1 MTKIL
6 PLILLI
12 FIYLHSESN
21 HLMSKI
27 FNKILN
33 ILIIV
38 AILFLI
44 GKNTYNQYVEKQK
57 HSQPKYELTLSLEDV
72 KDYFPEADSITK
84 DDISSYLIFNAG
96 NVIGKVVN
104 TSPYSD
110 DIFGYNGNTPL
121 TIYIDDNDI
130 IKEVEICPN
139 RESRGYLNR
148 VISSGYLESW
158 DGLSIED
165 ALNHKVDA
173 VSGCT
178 YTSMAISQSL
188 QARMLTLASEKTK
201 ITTWDWS
208 LFVKQISVLVVTI
221 LALICYFNPK
231 KSKKLRIIT
240 LSLSILILGFWTN
253 SLLSLAMFYNWLT
266 NGISLTMQIAV
277 VFIAVVSIVLP
288 LFTKKSFYCQYLCP
302 FGAVQEFAGM
312 IPVKKITISSKLYNA
327 LMIIRRVI
335 LLTLLLLLASG
346 VGLDLSE
353 VEPFSIFSYQT
364 IIFEVALLASI
375 IVVASIFIKKPWCNY
390 ICPTGTLFKSISR

>member
-1 MTKIL
+1 
-6 PLILLI
+6 
-12 FIYLHSESN
+12 
-21 HLMSKI
+21 MSKI

-72 KDYFPEADSITK
+72 KDCFPEADSIVK
-84 DDISSYLIFNAG
+84 DDISSYLVLDEG
-96 NVIGKVVN
+96 NVIGEVVN

-110 DIFGYNGNTPL
+110 DIFGYNGITPL
-121 TIYIDDNDI
+121 TIYIDTNDI

-139 RESRGYLNR
+139 KESRGFMNK
-148 VISSGYLESW
+148 VINSGYLDSW
-158 DGLSIED
+158 DGLSIEE
-165 ALNHKVDA
+165 ALNHDVDA

-178 YTSMAISQSL
+178 YTSVAISESL
-188 QARMLTLASEKTK
+188 QASMEELTSQDAQHS
-201 ITTWDWS
+201 WDWN
-208 LFVKQISVLVVTI
+208 LFAKQISVLAVTI

-335 LLTLLLLLASG
+335 LLTLLVLLASG

>member
-1 MTKIL
+1 
-6 PLILLI
+6 
-12 FIYLHSESN
+12 
-21 HLMSKI
+21 MSKI

-33 ILIIV
+33 CLIIV
-38 AILFLI
+38 TILFLI

-57 HSQPKYELTLSLEDV
+57 LSQPKYELTLSLEDA
-72 KDYFPEADSITK
+72 KTHFPEADSIMQ
-84 DDISSYLIFNAG
+84 DDISSYLIFDEG
-96 NVIGKVVN
+96 NIIGEVVN

-110 DIFGYNGNTPL
+110 DIFGYNGITPL
-121 TIYIDDNDI
+121 TIYFDTNDI

-158 DGLSIED
+158 DGLSIDD

-178 YTSMAISQSL
+178 YTSVAVSQSL
-188 QARMLTLASEKTK
+188 QATMEKLTSEKAK
-201 ITTWDWS
+201 ITPWDWS
-208 LFVKQISVLVVTI
+208 LFAKQISVIAVTI

-253 SLLSLAMFYNWLT
+253 SLLSLAMFYKWLT
-266 NGISLTMQIAV
+266 SGISLTMQCAV
-277 VFIAVVSIVLP
+277 VFIAIVSIILP

-302 FGAVQEFAGM
+302 FGAVQEFVGM
-312 IPVKKITISSKLYNA
+312 IPVKKITISSKLYNV

-335 LLTLLLLLASG
+335 LLTLLVLLASG
-346 VGLDLSE
+346 VGIDLSV
-353 VEPFSIFSYQT
+353 VEPFAIFSYQT
-364 IIFEVALLASI
+364 IIFEVALLTSI
-375 IVVASIFIKKPWCNY
+375 IVVTSIFIKKPWCNY

>member
-1 MTKIL
+1 M
-6 PLILLI
+6 
-12 FIYLHSESN
+12 HSESN
-21 HLMSKI
+21 YHMLKI

-33 ILIIV
+33 YLIIV
-38 AILFLI
+38 TIIFLI
-44 GKNTYNQYVEKQK
+44 GKSTYNQYIERQK
-57 HSQPKYELTLSLEDV
+57 LSQPKYELTLSMEDV
-72 KDYFPEADSITK
+72 TTRFPEADSIMQ
-84 DDISSYLIFNAG
+84 DGISSYLILDEG
-96 NVIGKVVN
+96 NIIGKVVN

-110 DIFGYNGNTPL
+110 DIYGYNGTTPL
-121 TIYIDDNDI
+121 TIYIDNNDI

-158 DGLSIED
+158 DGLSTQE

-178 YTSMAISQSL
+178 YTSTAISQSL
-188 QARMLTLASEKTK
+188 QARMQELTSQKARL
-201 ITTWDWS
+201 TTWDWS
-208 LFVKQISVLVVTI
+208 LFAKQVSVIIVTI
-221 LALICYFNPK
+221 LALICFFNPK

-253 SLLSLAMFYNWLT
+253 SLLSLALFYNWLT
-266 NGISLTMQIAV
+266 NGISLTMQVAVIVIA
-277 VFIAVVSIVLP
+277 AVSIILP

-302 FGAVQEFAGM
+302 FGAVQEFVGM
-312 IPVKKITISSKLYNA
+312 IPVKKITISSKIYNA
-327 LMIIRRVI
+327 LMIIRRLI
-335 LLTLLLLLASG
+335 LLALLVLLASG

-364 IIFEVALLASI
+364 IIFEVALLTSI

-390 ICPTGTLFKSISR
+390 ICPTGTLLKSISR